1 MDTVERLAVFID
13 LIILILSQQII
24 FPETLAEAEP
34 RSAEEH
40 L

>member
-13 LIILILSQQII
+13 LITLFLSQQII

-34 RSAEEH
+34 RSVEEH